1 MSLLRAVLA
10 LIVVLI
16 LAHIVVF
23 RLDYD
28 PATNEVVAAV
38 YSLGELVEYPAWALL
53 PDASFYA
60 VALIRFTA
68 EHSLLLRRIR
78 PPMVIGMAADQLSLL
93 TQSHATLYERLLQ
106 LVEVLKQAVGHRFVG
121 QRP

>member
-28 PATNEVVAAV
+28 PATNEAVGAV
-38 YSLGELVEYPAWALL
+38 YSLGELVEYPARALL
-53 PDASFYA
+53 PEVSFYA
-60 VALIRFTA
+60 VALTA
-68 EHSLLLRRIR
+68 AAGYLILYILVGLLRDR
-78 PPMVIGMAADQLSLL
+78 M
-93 TQSHATLYERLLQ
+93 
-106 LVEVLKQAVGHRFVG
+106 HR
-121 QRP
+121 QP